1 MSTVGTSPWLLHVI
15 ASCWPVR
22 QTGCATA
29 TVEIAGNAP
38 VGATVNSLLSAST
51 APFTEDSMR
60 TMYWPGVRPS
70 GTSTS
75 CMASRLVPCTDTIV
89 ASSSLTP

>member
-1 MSTVGTSPWLLHVI
+1 MLTVGTSPWLLHVI
-15 ASCWPVR
+15 TSCWPVR

-38 VGATVNSLLSAST
+38 VGATVNSALSAIT
-51 APFTEDSMR
+51 ELFTEDSMR
-60 TMYWPGVRPS
+60 TTYWPGVRPS

-75 CMASRLVPCTDTIV
+75 CMASRLMLCTDSIL